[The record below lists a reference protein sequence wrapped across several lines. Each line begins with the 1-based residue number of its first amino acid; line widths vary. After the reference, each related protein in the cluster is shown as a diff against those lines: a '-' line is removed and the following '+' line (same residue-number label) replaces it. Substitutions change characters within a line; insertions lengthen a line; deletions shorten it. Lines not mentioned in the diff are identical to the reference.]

1 MIWLVSATSSVAA
14 GLLIAAGVTK
24 LVRPVATARA
34 LYAAGLPGSTLIPR
48 AVGAVE
54 IAVGAWVVT
63 APGILAGAAMAVLY
77 AAFAGFVAF
86 LLIARPEASSCGCA
100 GAKDVPPSVVHLVLN
115 AAAAI
120 SGVGVAAVAPPTF
133 ARAISS
139 LGFSSVPYAFGLATA
154 AMLAVVAVTDLPPA
168 LAAFTRPPRH
178 PVEADQDRHV
188 RAETVLAEVGVGPG
202 HPSLWPDAEPPGA

>member
-1 MIWLVSATSSVAA
+1 M
-14 GLLIAAGVTK
+14 
-24 LVRPVATARA
+24 
-34 LYAAGLPGSTLIPR
+34 
-48 AVGAVE
+48 
-54 IAVGAWVVT
+54 

-77 AAFAGFVAF
+77 ASFAGFVAF
-86 LLIARPEASSCGCA
+86 LLIARPQASSCGCA

-115 AAAAI
+115 AVAAI
-120 SGVGVAAVAPPTF
+120 SGIGVALVTPPAF

-139 LGFSSVPYAFGLATA
+139 LGFSAVPFALGLATA
-154 AMLAVVAVTDLPPA
+154 AILAVVAVTDLPPA

-202 HPSLWPDAEPPGA
+202 HASLWPGADTPGTPQEPSRA